1 MASVTAEHVGV
12 GVATGLIGVGV
23 GHVRL
28 VAVNLRRAAQ
38 RCAALKCAAQVGV
51 ADGGRSTA
59 CLADGLCLPK

>member
-12 GVATGLIGVGV
+12 GVAAGKVGV
-23 GHVRL
+23 AAGHVRL
-28 VAVNLRRAAQ
+28 VAVNL